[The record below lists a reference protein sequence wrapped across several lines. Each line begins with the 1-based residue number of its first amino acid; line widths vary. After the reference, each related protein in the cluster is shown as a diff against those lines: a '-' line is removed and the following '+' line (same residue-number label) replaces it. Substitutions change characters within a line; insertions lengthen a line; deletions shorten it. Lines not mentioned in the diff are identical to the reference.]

1 MHKSINNNIY
11 EQNRADFLAALE
23 AVELQDFEKDC
34 VLRIVESTDYFEAP
48 LTCTSDEGTLYE
60 YSKRVYRLLTAWT
73 SKHCIEWYRTSSP
86 FIVGFL
92 HMACKIDKYCR
103 NCTYDYSI
111 QPSYMSYGSMG
122 TDSLFKVLQHFK
134 LNEQEAMCIR
144 WFMGAQE
151 PLDQRHL
158 DDLFRVT
165 KRYNQVLW
173 LHHAATLIMT
183 EMNIRYNMNDREENQ
198 DYV

>member
-1 MHKSINNNIY
+1 MYKSSNNIY
-11 EQNRADFLAALE
+11 EQNRADFLVTLE
-23 AVELQDFEKDC
+23 DVDLQDFEKDC
-34 VLRIVESTDYFEAP
+34 VLRIVEGTDYFEAP
-48 LTCTSDEGTLYE
+48 LTCTSDIGTLYE
-60 YSKRVYRLLTAWT
+60 YSKRVYHLLTAWT

-92 HMACKIDKYCR
+92 HMACKIDKY
-103 NCTYDYSI
+103 NYDNIYDTHEI
-111 QPSYMSYGSMG
+111 NPFYMSYGSIG
-122 TDSLFKVLQHFK
+122 TDSLFKILQHFK

-173 LHHAATLIMT
+173 LHHAATLTMT

-198 DYV
+198 NYA